1 MRRGHTTA
9 ATYALRVQGRLD
21 ARWASRF
28 DGCALTDGEDG
39 TTVITGAVP
48 DQAALHALL
57 QVLRDLGLPLL
68 SVTPLDPEPPARTP
82 SAVTDVAA
90 SPPSRSTR

>member
-9 ATYALRVQGRLD
+9 GTYALRVQGRLD
-21 ARWASRF
+21 RRWASRF
-28 DGCALTDGEDG
+28 DGCALTSDDDG
-39 TTVITGAVP
+39 TTVITGTVP

-68 SVTPLDPEPPARTP
+68 SVTSLAAPSSSPPA
-82 SAVTDVAA
+82 VADA
-90 SPPSRSTR
+90 AAPQPLRSPR